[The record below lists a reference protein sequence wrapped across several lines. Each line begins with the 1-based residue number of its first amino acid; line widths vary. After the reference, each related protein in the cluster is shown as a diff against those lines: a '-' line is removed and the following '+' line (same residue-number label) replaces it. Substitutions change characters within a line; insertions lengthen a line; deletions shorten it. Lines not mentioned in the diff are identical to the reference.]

1 MMVPGGSHVRTA
13 ALFLLTAAAYA
24 AEIPTGSHVLLRL
37 QSSVNTRSAQPGDF
51 VYFTTTTPISSE
63 NKIVVPAGSY
73 VQGVVLGTDRGGRVK
88 GRAQMGIR
96 LETLTLPSGQQ
107 YKITPRVASTEGDN
121 TTQRVIDREG
131 TIGQGSSVES
141 DIARTATF
149 AGSGAVIGLFVG
161 NWGNN
166 VTRSAG
172 HYAASAGIGAGVGA
186 AVGVATAM
194 FTRGKDVEL
203 RQGAGIDIVFDRP
216 VDLQ

>member
-1 MMVPGGSHVRTA
+1 MRIL
-13 ALFLLTAAAYA
+13 ALALTAATCFA

-37 QSSVNTRSAQPGDF
+37 QNSVNTRSAQPGDYI
-51 VYFTTTTPISSE
+51 YFQTTTPISS
-63 NKIVVPAGSY
+63 NNQIVVPAGSH
-73 VQGVVLGTDRGGRVK
+73 VQGVVVAADRGGRVK

-107 YKITPRVASTEGDN
+107 YKIQPRVASSEGN
-121 TTQRVIDREG
+121 ETTQRVADREG
-131 TIGQGSSVES
+131 TIKQGSNVES

-161 NWGNN
+161 SWNN
-166 VTRSAG
+166 VSRSAG
-172 HYAASAGIGAGVGA
+172 SYAQSAGIGAGVGA

-203 RQGAGIDIVFDRP
+203 RQGSGIDIVFDRAI
-216 VDLQ
+216 DLQ